1 MNQKWEIN
9 RVSTSERIFNK
20 INPRWETGE
29 SFHPPPTIDTN

>member
-1 MNQKWEIN
+1 MKQKWEIN

-29 SFHPPPTIDTN
+29 GFHSPPTIDTN